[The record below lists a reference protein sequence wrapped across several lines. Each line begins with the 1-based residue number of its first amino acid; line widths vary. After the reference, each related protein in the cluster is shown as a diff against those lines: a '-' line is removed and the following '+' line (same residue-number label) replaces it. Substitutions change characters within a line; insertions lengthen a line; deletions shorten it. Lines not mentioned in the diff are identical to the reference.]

1 MNRAM
6 KRSKAGGGPS
16 GWGARIARAWQGL
29 AGRAAEQGDTEQRFR
44 ENASANLFLGV
55 FETFEAAAASAPAT
69 RPLGYDNPESAALYL
84 KRLRI
89 DDYDYPALF
98 WLARSLAE
106 GLRGVADIGGSV
118 GIKYFA
124 FGKFLGLPPEM
135 VWRVIEVPA
144 VVQRGRA
151 FAGERGVAGSLQ
163 FDDDVRAIDGLDILF
178 ASGSL
183 QYLPLTL
190 AQILAGLENKP
201 RRIIV
206 NTTPM
211 HPKRNYFTLNSVGT
225 AFCPYRVQHSET
237 FIHSVS
243 ELGYR
248 LRDEWRNVGKRM
260 EIPFHPEE
268 SLDDYAGFCFDRVT
282 EGTIALD

>member
-1 MNRAM
+1 M
-6 KRSKAGGGPS
+6 KTTDRVLARDEHS
-16 GWGARIARAWQGL
+16 GWTGRIARAIQAWP
-29 AGRAAEQGDTEQRFR
+29 RADAAHRDTEQRFR
-44 ENASANLFLGV
+44 ENASDNLFLGV
-55 FETFEAAAASAPAT
+55 FDTFEEAAASAPHT

-98 WLARSLAE
+98 WLQQSLAE

-124 FGKFLGLPPEM
+124 FGRLLKLPPDM
-135 VWRVIEVPA
+135 TWRVIEVPA

-151 FAGERGVAGSLQ
+151 FATERGVAGALQ
-163 FDDDVRAIDGLDILF
+163 FDDDVAAVDGLDVLF

-183 QYLPLTL
+183 QYLPRTL
-190 AQILAGLENKP
+190 PEILAGLERKP

-211 HPKRNYFTLNSVGT
+211 HAKRNYFTLNSVGT
-225 AFCPYRVQHSET
+225 AFCPYRVQHAET
-237 FIHSVS
+237 FVHSVS
-243 ELGYR
+243 EHGYR

-260 EIPFHPEE
+260 AIPFHPEE
-268 SLDDYAGFCFDRVT
+268 SLEDYTGFCFDAVT
-282 EGTIALD
+282 DGTPAQG